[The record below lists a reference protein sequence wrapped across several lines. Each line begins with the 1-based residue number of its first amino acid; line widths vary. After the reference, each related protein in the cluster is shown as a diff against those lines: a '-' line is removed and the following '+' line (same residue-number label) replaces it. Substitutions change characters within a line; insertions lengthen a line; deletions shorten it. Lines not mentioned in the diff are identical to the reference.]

1 VQENQQAQS
10 GRERAGQIH
19 PAIGALDARPAG
31 CAAVLRREGRTE
43 DSKKEKKIA
52 HLLPYNLDPTSR
64 MFSRRTI
71 SGGEEEKFVI
81 HDSITDLSV
90 VPDTSLT
97 VT

>member
-19 PAIGALDARPAG
+19 AAIGALDARPAG
-31 CAAVLRREGRTE
+31 CAAVPRREGRTE

-52 HLLPYNLDPTSR
+52 RLLPYNLDPTR
-64 MFSRRTI
+64 RKFSHRTI
-71 SGGEEEKFVI
+71 TGGEEDTFVM
-81 HDSITDLSV
+81 HDSITDLWV
-90 VPDTSLT
+90 VPDTTLT